1 MQTVNIRQ
9 FKSNPSEVLRMA
21 RKAPVVIVNRDRP
34 EAVLFHL
41 DKEGLLSEPGVR
53 LAIATGLYK
62 SGSVSIGC
70 GAKIAGMALE
80 EFMQAMGMRGIPVIR
95 GDAKTLREEL
105 KNLKAWRARK

>member
-1 MQTVNIRQ
+1 MRSRLNKNLADAVGSACT
-9 FKSNPSEVLRMA
+9 A
-21 RKAPVVIVNRDRP
+21 
-34 EAVLFHL
+34 AVLFHL

-80 EFMQAMGMRGIPVIR
+80 EFMQAMGRRRRGIPVIR

-105 KNLKAWRARK
+105 KNLKAWHARK